1 MHGRGTIK
9 NNMKIQSKNE
19 WDPLRTVVV
28 GDATGARFPEHDAMF
43 TYNKDITFWKETPH
57 PFGTFPQH
65 IIDEANEDL
74 QVLADTLTK
83 LGVTVLR
90 PEPRDFSQQVSTIDW
105 STDGM
110 YNYCPRDVLLVID
123 DMVIE
128 CPMSYRSRQDEA
140 ICYSGIR
147 SQAIKAGARWI
158 SAPRPRLLEKDNYV
172 NHDQLIMSKDEP
184 IFDAA
189 NVLRLGND
197 ILYLV
202 SSSGNLLG
210 AHWLQNV
217 LGSKYRVRVLE
228 NVYSAAHIDSTITVL
243 REGLVV
249 LNGSRI
255 NPDNCPPIFKDWE
268 KIYVN
273 DVVPSGFYQ
282 YPYASKWIALNMF
295 SVDPNTVICDSR
307 QTDLIR
313 TLESHQLTVIP
324 LQLRHSRTLGGGFHC
339 VTLDL
344 HRE

>member
-1 MHGRGTIK
+1 
-9 NNMKIQSKNE
+9 MKIQSRNE
-19 WDPLRTVVV
+19 WDPLKTVVV
-28 GDATGARFPEHDAMF
+28 GEASGARFPEYDAMF
-43 TYNKDITFWKETPH
+43 SYNTEITSWKETPH
-57 PFGTFPQH
+57 PFGTFAQH

-74 QVLADTLTK
+74 QALADTLTK
-83 LGVTVLR
+83 LGVQVLR
-90 PEPRDFSQQVSTIDW
+90 PEARDFSQKVSTIDW

-147 SQAIKAGARWI
+147 SAAIKSGARWI
-158 SAPRPRLLEKDNYV
+158 SAPRPRLLTKDTYV
-172 NHDQLIMSKDEP
+172 VDDKLIMSEDEP

-189 NVLRLGND
+189 NVLRVNND
-197 ILYLV
+197 LLYLV
-202 SSSGNLLG
+202 SSSGNRLG
-210 AHWLQNV
+210 AQWLQSV
-217 LGSKYRVRVLE
+217 VGSNYRVHVLE

-249 LNGSRI
+249 LNASRI
-255 NPDNCPPIFKDWE
+255 NPDNCPSIFKDWD
-268 KIYVN
+268 KIYVDN
-273 DVVPSGFYQ
+273 VVANRFHQ

-295 SVDPNTVICDSR
+295 SVDPNTVICDSQ
-307 QTDLIR
+307 QTNLIN
-313 TLESHQLTVIP
+313 TLEKKNLTVVP

-344 HRE
+344 LRSQ